1 MINFKLRLQNKTTL
15 VSMILALISFVYM
28 VLDAFGIIPQFEQ
41 ELITKLALGL
51 IDLLVL
57 LGVIVDPTTSGIADS
72 DRAMSYVNPYKSA
85 DEYMM
90 NNSNTADEEMK

>member
-15 VSMILALISFVYM
+15 VSMILAIISFVYM

-41 ELITKLALGL
+41 ELVTKLALGL

-57 LGVIVDPTTSGIADS
+57 LGVIIDPTTAGVADS
-72 DRAMSYVNPYKSA
+72 ARAMSYQEPFKKEDN
-85 DEYMM
+85 
-90 NNSNTADEEMK
+90 

>member
-15 VSMILALISFVYM
+15 VSMILAIISFVYM

-41 ELITKLALGL
+41 ELVTKLALGL

-57 LGVIVDPTTSGIADS
+57 LGVIIDPTTAGVADS
-72 DRAMSYVNPYKSA
+72 ARAMSYQEPYK
-85 DEYMM
+85 
-90 NNSNTADEEMK
+90 NEEIKG

>member
-15 VSMILALISFVYM
+15 VSMILAIISFVYM

-41 ELITKLALGL
+41 ELVTKLALGL

-57 LGVIVDPTTSGIADS
+57 LGVIVDPTTAGVADS
-72 DRAMSYVNPYKSA
+72 TRAMGYQEPYKNK
-85 DEYMM
+85 EI
-90 NNSNTADEEMK
+90 KG

>member
-15 VSMILALISFVYM
+15 VSMILAIISFVYM

-41 ELITKLALGL
+41 ELVTKLALGL

-57 LGVIVDPTTSGIADS
+57 LGVIIDPTTAGVSDS
-72 DRAMSYVNPYKSA
+72 TRAMGYQKPYK
-85 DEYMM
+85 
-90 NNSNTADEEMK
+90 NEEIKG

>member
-15 VSMILALISFVYM
+15 VSMILAIISFVYM

-41 ELITKLALGL
+41 ELVTKLALGL

-57 LGVIVDPTTSGIADS
+57 LGVIIDPTTAGVADS
-72 DRAMSYVNPYKSA
+72 TRAMGYQEPYK
-85 DEYMM
+85 
-90 NNSNTADEEMK
+90 NEEIKG

>member
-15 VSMILALISFVYM
+15 VSMILAIISFVYM

-41 ELITKLALGL
+41 ELVTKLALGL

-57 LGVIVDPTTSGIADS
+57 LGVIIDPTTAGIADS
-72 DRAMSYVNPYKSA
+72 TRAMGYQEPFKKEDN
-85 DEYMM
+85 
-90 NNSNTADEEMK
+90 